1 VNEGGKEKLFGGR
14 GVVASLFLDLFFSS
28 ARRERAREPRQIEK
42 KNDDDD
48 QLIISS
54 LNSIMTVFLLETEKK
69 GRAVEDECV

>member
-1 VNEGGKEKLFGGR
+1 MRGGKRSFLGGAELLLLSFLTCFFLLQDER
-14 GVVASLFLDLFFSS
+14 GPES
-28 ARRERAREPRQIEK
+28 RARSR